1 MARVSNG
8 EFITRAAAVRH
19 YGTGLFEAL
28 NSQRFELGGLVDA
41 IHARP
46 GPHFAEGGLVGAAPS
61 TPVHLHIGGG
71 TYPTSASSG
80 VAAALVGAAKHSQMV
95 SAGTKPSWFG
105 R

>member
-1 MARVSNG
+1 
-8 EFITRAAAVRH
+8 VRH
-19 YGTGLFEAL
+19 YGTGFFEAL
-28 NSQRFELGGLVDA
+28 NSQRYGVGGLVDA

-46 GPHFAEGGLVGAAPS
+46 GPHFAEGGLVSAAAS

-80 VAAALVGAAKHSQMV
+80 VAAALVGAAKHSQIV
-95 SAGTKPSWFG
+95 SSGIKPSWYG